1 MLILATLGEV
11 LEVITNNGLGV
22 ISFVA
27 LLYFMSTSLKEIKQ
41 STEKISDTLVT
52 IQASLISLTERV
64 SDLEHKK
71 GSD

>member
-1 MLILATLGEV
+1 MFILATLGEV

-22 ISFVA
+22 MSFLA
-27 LLYFMSTSLKEIKQ
+27 LLYFMNTSLKEIKQ

-52 IQASLISLTERV
+52 MQASLIALTERV

>member
-1 MLILATLGEV
+1 MLILATMGEV

-22 ISFVA
+22 MSFIA
-27 LLYFMSTSLKEIKQ
+27 LLYFMNTSLKEIKQ

-52 IQASLISLTERV
+52 MQASLIALTERV

>member
-22 ISFVA
+22 MSFIA
-27 LLYFMSTSLKEIKQ
+27 LLYFMNTSLKEIKQ

-52 IQASLISLTERV
+52 MQASLIALTERV
-64 SDLEHKK
+64 SDLEHRK

>member
-1 MLILATLGEV
+1 MLILATMGEV

-22 ISFVA
+22 MSFIA
-27 LLYFMSTSLKEIKQ
+27 LLYFMNTSLKEIKQ

>member
-22 ISFVA
+22 MSFIA
-27 LLYFMSTSLKEIKQ
+27 LLYFMNTSLKEIKQ

-52 IQASLISLTERV
+52 MQGSLIALTERV

>member
-22 ISFVA
+22 MSFIA
-27 LLYFMSTSLKEIKQ
+27 LLYFMNTSLKEIKQ

-52 IQASLISLTERV
+52 MQASLTALTERV

>member
-1 MLILATLGEV
+1 MLILTTMNEV
-11 LEVITNNGLGV
+11 LDIITNNGLGV
-22 ISFVA
+22 MSFIA
-27 LLYFMSTSLKEIKQ
+27 LLYFMNTSLKEIKQ

>member
-1 MLILATLGEV
+1 MLILATMGEV

-22 ISFVA
+22 MSFIA
-27 LLYFMSTSLKEIKQ
+27 LLYFMNTSLKEIKQ

-52 IQASLISLTERV
+52 MQASLIDLTERV

>member
-22 ISFVA
+22 MSFIA
-27 LLYFMSTSLKEIKQ
+27 LLYFMNTSLKEIKQ

-52 IQASLISLTERV
+52 MQASLIALTERV